1 MATYTWTTGTSGAWT
16 TAANWT
22 PAEVPNNATA
32 DVVID
37 AAPAGNTAYT
47 VSIGAGESITVNTL
61 SLNAVTNLE
70 GTNVDPYD
78 AAILAMENGSTLA
91 FAAGSAGTIEGPLQ
105 SVITMDNATIVN
117 AGIVN
122 AFIQG
127 SGDVRFTGTNAIN
140 FTNWVQSLGTVT
152 IDTTQFAEL
161 DGNTL
166 WDGIF
171 EPQGDGAVFNF
182 GGAGGG
188 LIVNI
193 ETMTGPPLIPTGW
206 TELIYN
212 GANTE
217 INQWNGTAYVPVE
230 QTLRSISNRATLEV
244 LGGRDFTSPNT
255 FSLGDGGEIILAAG
269 TFTTAG
275 LTIASGGDIK
285 GSATIAGDIVNNG
298 VIAASSPG
306 LVITGAITGTGTLT
320 FADTGGTMTVGS
332 VSQGE
337 TVVMTEGNNTLRL
350 SNPGA
355 FQGTIVANVGDNI
368 ELLGVT
374 ATTAVLTNG
383 TLVVSDGTQTV
394 ASLNLAGDYTGDSF
408 SVVMSGGTA
417 QITVTDGPPVCYVRG
432 TLILTTKGEVA
443 VEDLQV
449 GDLVVT
455 ASGSTAP
462 IVWLGRRRV
471 NCARH
476 PEPRKVWPVR
486 IRAGAFGPEL
496 PARDLVVSP
505 QHAVYAEGVLVPIRI
520 LANGL
525 NVTQEAVETVEYY
538 HVELERHDLLIAE
551 GLASESYLENGDR
564 NMFENGDGT
573 MQLHPDFSAW
583 TWDARA
589 CAELRVVGP
598 EVDAIR
604 ATLRAHAGQQDRPAA
619 RAA

>member
-193 ETMTGPPLIPTGW
+193 ETMTG
-206 TELIYN
+206 
-212 GANTE
+212 
-217 INQWNGTAYVPVE
+217 
-230 QTLRSISNRATLEV
+230 
-244 LGGRDFTSPNT
+244 
-255 FSLGDGGEIILAAG
+255 
-269 TFTTAG
+269 
-275 LTIASGGDIK
+275 
-285 GSATIAGDIVNNG
+285 
-298 VIAASSPG
+298 
-306 LVITGAITGTGTLT
+306 
-320 FADTGGTMTVGS
+320 
-332 VSQGE
+332 
-337 TVVMTEGNNTLRL
+337 
-350 SNPGA
+350 
-355 FQGTIVANVGDNI
+355 
-368 ELLGVT
+368 
-374 ATTAVLTNG
+374 
-383 TLVVSDGTQTV
+383 
-394 ASLNLAGDYTGDSF
+394 
-408 SVVMSGGTA
+408 
-417 QITVTDGPPVCYVRG
+417 
-432 TLILTTKGEVA
+432 
-443 VEDLQV
+443 
-449 GDLVVT
+449 
-455 ASGSTAP
+455 
-462 IVWLGRRRV
+462 
-471 NCARH
+471 
-476 PEPRKVWPVR
+476 
-486 IRAGAFGPEL
+486 
-496 PARDLVVSP
+496 
-505 QHAVYAEGVLVPIRI
+505 
-520 LANGL
+520 
-525 NVTQEAVETVEYY
+525 
-538 HVELERHDLLIAE
+538 
-551 GLASESYLENGDR
+551 
-564 NMFENGDGT
+564 
-573 MQLHPDFSAW
+573 
-583 TWDARA
+583 
-589 CAELRVVGP
+589 
-598 EVDAIR
+598 
-604 ATLRAHAGQQDRPAA
+604 
-619 RAA
+619 